1 MQCSWQRTWK
11 KSSKS
16 WIFSNGFW
24 AVYLKKWVGLL
35 FDLAQCSKGMN
46 STGQWTLMRGWKLE
60 DEFRFKTGCIVG
72 YPWLCSLAIAKWAG
86 PVCNCKGLVTSPPS
100 SQNLALNRNIAHQT
114 LLVCNTQGQ
123 KDTHV
128 MVTVMDTVM
137 WLGKLRPQVLSCHI
151 FVWSNPNL
159 TWTPFTCWIDDV

>member
-100 SQNLALNRNIAHQT
+100 SQNLALNRNIGHQINPAG
-114 LLVCNTQGQ
+114 VQYPGPKGYPCYGYSNGYS
-123 KDTHV
+123 D
-128 MVTVMDTVM
+128 VT
-137 WLGKLRPQVLSCHI
+137 WQVTTPSLILSYFCVI
-151 FVWSNPNL
+151 
-159 TWTPFTCWIDDV
+159 